1 MAKIDLKKKSERI
14 NPGATLSIELADKV
28 REDILIEALP
38 PGMKLTEQVI
48 CDQYGVSRTPV
59 REALRTLETEG
70 LVEII
75 PNRGAFV
82 IGFSMDDMA
91 DLFEL
96 RKIYEAQAV
105 RWAIMRISEEKME
118 ELEESFEFMEFYTAR
133 GDARRMKELNA
144 RFHRCIYEAAH
155 SRMLADILMSYQ
167 SYLLQSSRSPQFQ
180 KGHLDE
186 IFREHSRVFDAFVK
200 KDPEAGAAAMEAHIG
215 NAAKRA
221 H

>member
-155 SRMLADILMSYQ
+155 SRMLADILLLYQ
-167 SYLLQSSRSPQFQ
+167 SYLLRSVKAQPSKRDQL
-180 KGHLDE
+180 GE
-186 IFREHSRVFDAFVK
+186 IFDEHLSVIDAFRD
-200 KDPEAGAAAMEAHIG
+200 KDPEKGAAAMEAHIS
-215 NAAKRA
+215 AAALRA
-221 H
+221 L